1 MRSGKPTPIVV
12 LRTTGIKDGSC
23 GTLTSTSPSG
33 TTLASFFANT
43 NLVFSKIP
51 NFLPPNVDL
60 NLDDAWPGIFRRM
73 FQPSPKLA
81 TMIDTWADQH
91 QHLVPGSYS
100 AAHVRAK
107 FPVGETEIKMN
118 KKRGDSMGGGL
129 NMKDPV
135 TKANVEQISSNAV
148 QCAWKAN
155 QDTKYIYFASDSNEM
170 TQYVVTEQPLLRQQQ
185 QVNTSSGVPTIIDR
199 PNGENDEPM
208 HFQRPGTTPQDLYPT
223 FFDLWVM
230 AHSNCIA
237 HGYGGFAH
245 FASQLSGYHYA
256 CRVLHRGYSVGVMP
270 LCPKPGQ
277 EKRDVM
283 NSMLLAMNKTAIV
296 YTRPPKREQYYLSHN
311 ATELL

>member
-118 KKRGDSMGGGL
+118 KKRG
-129 NMKDPV
+129 
-135 TKANVEQISSNAV
+135 
-148 QCAWKAN
+148 
-155 QDTKYIYFASDSNEM
+155 
-170 TQYVVTEQPLLRQQQ
+170 
-185 QVNTSSGVPTIIDR
+185 
-199 PNGENDEPM
+199 
-208 HFQRPGTTPQDLYPT
+208 
-223 FFDLWVM
+223 
-230 AHSNCIA
+230 
-237 HGYGGFAH
+237 
-245 FASQLSGYHYA
+245 
-256 CRVLHRGYSVGVMP
+256 
-270 LCPKPGQ
+270 
-277 EKRDVM
+277 
-283 NSMLLAMNKTAIV
+283 
-296 YTRPPKREQYYLSHN
+296 
-311 ATELL
+311 